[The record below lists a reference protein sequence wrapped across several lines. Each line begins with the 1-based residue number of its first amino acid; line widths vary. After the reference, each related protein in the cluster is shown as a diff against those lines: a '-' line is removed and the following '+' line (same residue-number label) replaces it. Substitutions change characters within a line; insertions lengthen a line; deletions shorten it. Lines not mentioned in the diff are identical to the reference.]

1 MAQPI
6 PLKLPPRD
14 PKQEL
19 LIKLENAPAEHAA
32 ALLDGYELLQQLHEH
47 GVFALAR
54 GALGATDKLVE
65 AASEGASAPESIR
78 AMRNAIILAKM
89 LGSIDPEFLQGVS
102 TAAGETFGNMRSQSA
117 KPPGLFS
124 LLFGFT
130 GPDHRRGLS
139 LFSNFLKKLG
149 SGSNRETTPAKP
161 TKIVSA

>member
-19 LIKLENAPAEHAA
+19 RDKLEQAPAEHAA

-54 GALGATDKLVE
+54 GALGATDRLVE

-102 TAAGETFGNMRSQSA
+102 AAVGETLGNAQYIPA

-124 LLFGFT
+124 LLAGFA
-130 GPDHRRGLS
+130 GPDHRRGLALIER
-139 LFSNFLKKLG
+139 LFQKIGAQMRSKN
-149 SGSNRETTPAKP
+149 STATHSNR
-161 TKIVSA
+161 

>member
-19 LIKLENAPAEHAA
+19 LDKLEQAPAEHAA

-78 AMRNAIILAKM
+78 AMRNAVILVKM
-89 LGSIDPEFLQGVS
+89 LGSIDPEMMRGIA
-102 TAAGETFGNMRSQSA
+102 TAVDETFGSARQVPA

-124 LLFGFT
+124 LLTGFA
-130 GPDHRRGLS
+130 GADQRRGLGLIER
-139 LFSNFLKKLG
+139 LFQKIG
-149 SGSNRETTPAKP
+149 AQIRSGSSPA
-161 TKIVSA
+161 AR